1 MTRNCRFEMRFSKEE
16 LSNLTKKARKAKLS
30 NAAFIRRAIC
40 GTEVKQPPNVD
51 VPMYLN
57 ETRRLG
63 YSLNQILKVAN
74 GQGFLDVPRL
84 RKVLDD
90 LQSLL
95 KRANDAFALCGD

>member
-1 MTRNCRFEMRFSKEE
+1 MKRTCGMVLRFTKAEMDD
-16 LSNLTKKARKAKLS
+16 LTKKAKKAHLS
-30 NAAFIRRAIC
+30 REGFCRRILNGAV
-40 GTEVKQPPNVD
+40 VKQAPSVD
-51 VPMYLN
+51 VPLYLN